1 MSNTT
6 MNAAP
11 KRGGLGINYRQFV
24 NIAFGIFTAI
34 LIYWVFNAVI
44 GGTCDAQCVMSTL
57 NQAIRYAAPVALA
70 AYCGLMCERA
80 AVINIGIEGM
90 MLMGAMVG
98 YGVNVY
104 AFTAMKSGGMDVV
117 TAGELSRWLALTL
130 AVVSSGLLALLHGV
144 VSIRFKTDQIISGT
158 VINILALG
166 ITGYFY
172 RQYLAQN
179 IPPGPGTFQPFDI
192 PLLAQIPVVGP
203 IIFAGQKPIV
213 YFMLVVTLL
222 IHYVLF
228 YTPWGLRTRA
238 VGENPRAAD
247 TLGINVFRVRYINV
261 LMGGLLAGFGGAWF
275 TLEAVD
281 VFNPMMTNGLGFIG
295 LAAMIFGNWSPFGA
309 LAGALIFG
317 LGNTIT
323 TTLSFS
329 RPDIPSQFPQM
340 LPYVLTILV
349 LTGFVGRATP
359 PAADGQPYE
368 KQ

>member
-1 MSNTT
+1 MG
-6 MNAAP
+6 AAP
-11 KRGGLGINYRQFV
+11 KRGGLGINYRQLV
-24 NIAFGIFTAI
+24 NLGFGIFAAI
-34 LIYWVFNAVI
+34 LIYIVFNAII
-44 GGTCDAQCVMSTL
+44 GGKCDSNCVVDML
-57 NQAIRYAAPVALA
+57 NQTIRYAAPVALA

-90 MLMGAMVG
+90 MLMGAMVA
-98 YGVNVY
+98 YGSNVY
-104 AFTAMKSGGMDVV
+104 IFTWLKAGGMDAV
-117 TAGELSRWLALTL
+117 TAGALSRWLALAL
-130 AVVSSGLLALLHGV
+130 AVLLSGVLALLHGV

-166 ITGYFY
+166 ITGFFY

-179 IPPGPGTFQPFDI
+179 IPPGPGTFPPFDI
-192 PLLAQIPVVGP
+192 PLLSQIPIIGA
-203 IIFAGQKPIV
+203 IIFSGQKPIV
-213 YFMLVVTLL
+213 YFMMFVTVF

-261 LMGGLLAGFGGAWF
+261 LMAGFLAGFGGAWF

-323 TTLSFS
+323 TTLSFN

-340 LPYVLTILV
+340 LPYLLTILV

>member
-1 MSNTT
+1 MANS
-6 MNAAP
+6 
-11 KRGGLGINYRQFV
+11 KKFV
-24 NIAFGIFTAI
+24 VNGRTLLSGIFIIVGAFAAYE
-34 LIYWVFNAVI
+34 LFNAVI
-44 GGTCDAQCVMSTL
+44 GGTCDANCVSSML
-57 NQAIRYAAPVALA
+57 NQIIRYAAPVALA

-90 MLMGAMVG
+90 MLMGAMVA

-104 AFTAMKSGGMDVV
+104 AFTGLKHSGMDPA
-117 TAGELSRWLALTL
+117 TAGEISRGLALGL
-130 AVVSSGLLALLHGV
+130 AVATSGLLALLHGV
-144 VSIRFKTDQIISGT
+144 ISIRFKTDQIISGT

-166 ITGYFY
+166 LTGYFY
-172 RQYLAQN
+172 RQYLAVN
-179 IPPGPGTFQPFDI
+179 IPAGPGTFPPFDI
-192 PLLAQIPVVGP
+192 PLLSQIP
-203 IIFAGQKPIV
+203 IIGAIVFSGQKPIV
-213 YFMLVVTLL
+213 YFMMMATLA

-247 TLGINVFRVRYINV
+247 TLGINVFRVRYLNV

-317 LGNTIT
+317 LGNTVT
-323 TTLSFS
+323 TTLSFN

-349 LTGFVGRATP
+349 LTGFVGRAIP

>member
-1 MSNTT
+1 MTNTT
-6 MNAAP
+6 MNAPVRRKGWA
-11 KRGGLGINYRQFV
+11 INFRQLI
-24 NIAFGIFTAI
+24 NLIFGIAAAFAVF
-34 LIYWVFNAVI
+34 LLFNAVI
-44 GGTCDAQCVMSTL
+44 GGQCDSGCVIDTL
-57 NQAIRYAAPVALA
+57 NQAVRYAAPIALA

-90 MLMGAMVG
+90 MLTGAMVG

-104 AFTAMKSGGMDVV
+104 AFTWMKQGGMDPAS
-117 TAGELSRWLALTL
+117 AGELSRLLALVL
-130 AVVSSGLLALLHGV
+130 AVASSGLLALLHGV
-144 VSIRFKTDQIISGT
+144 VSIRFKADQIISGT

-166 ITGYFY
+166 LTGYLY

-179 IPPGPGTFQPFDI
+179 IPAGPGTFPPFDL
-192 PLLAQIPVVGP
+192 PLLSQIPIVGAVL
-203 IIFAGQKPIV
+203 FQGQKPIV
-213 YFMLVVTLL
+213 YLMLLVTLV

-228 YTPWGLRTRA
+228 FTPWGLRTRA

-247 TLGINVFRVRYINV
+247 TLGIDVYRVRYINV
-261 LMGGLLAGFGGAWF
+261 LLGGLLAGFGGAWF

-295 LAAMIFGNWSPFGA
+295 LAAMIFGNWTPFGA

-323 TTLSFS
+323 TTVSIF
-329 RPDIPSQFPQM
+329 RPDIPSQLPQM
-340 LPYVLTILV
+340 LPYLLTIVV
-349 LTGFVGRATP
+349 LAGFVGRATP